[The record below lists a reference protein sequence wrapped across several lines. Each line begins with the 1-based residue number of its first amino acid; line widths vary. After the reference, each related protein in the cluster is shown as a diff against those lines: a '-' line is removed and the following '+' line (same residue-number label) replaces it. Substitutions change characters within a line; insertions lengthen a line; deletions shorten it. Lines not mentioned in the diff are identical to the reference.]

1 MIEKTKQLVES
12 KYTVD
17 NGYGAD
23 AKVRV
28 WAPPAALRGPW
39 TAYVTG
45 TCLLHV
51 PRQVVYGDTD
61 SVMCRFGVSSV
72 AEAMSL
78 GREAAGW
85 VSSHFPSPIQLEFE
99 KVRVPC
105 LSSVQTVG
113 SRQSVFF
120 HCVPTELT
128 LQMWESCSALSSET
142 EASLAQTCGV
152 RGSCNAAQTCTLA
165 APVLG
170 SEAISALDSLG
181 CLLSWLLP
189 CLGVGP
195 SQLWT
200 HLAVSSHGFET
211 LLCRLLGFHDLGA
224 SSTPMT

>member
-28 WAPPAALRGPW
+28 WAQPAALQGPW

-99 KVRVPC
+99 KVRVP
-105 LSSVQTVG
+105 
-113 SRQSVFF
+113 
-120 HCVPTELT
+120 TELT
-128 LQMWESCSALSSET
+128 LQVWESCSALGSET

-152 RGSCNAAQTCTLA
+152 RGSCSAAQTLA

-170 SEAISALDSLG
+170 CGAISALDSLG
-181 CLLSWLLP
+181 CLLSWL
-189 CLGVGP
+189 
-195 SQLWT
+195 
-200 HLAVSSHGFET
+200 
-211 LLCRLLGFHDLGA
+211 
-224 SSTPMT
+224 